1 MPSSRKS
8 NDLGVPDAPT
18 PKTPEEMETR
28 LIGLAYK
35 RTEKQILDGSV
46 SPTTLNY
53 FLRLGGTR
61 AELELEKVKNE
72 NKLLEAKTTSL
83 ESHESMQE
91 LFASAMK
98 MFGVYSGQDPMGD
111 EEFDEWEEED

>member
-1 MPSSRKS
+1 MSSSRKS
-8 NDLGVPDAPT
+8 NDLGVAPKAP
-18 PKTPEEMETR
+18 PKTPEEMETY

-61 AELELEKVKNE
+61 AEIELEKLQNE
-72 NKLLEAKTTSL
+72 NHLLAAKTSSLEA
-83 ESHESMQE
+83 HESIQE
-91 LFASAMK
+91 LFADAMK
-98 MFGVYSGQDPMGD
+98 MFGVYAGEAQPEDSEEWVDD
-111 EEFDEWEEED
+111 ED

>member
-1 MPSSRKS
+1 MSSSRKS
-8 NDLGVPDAPT
+8 NDLGVTPSAPPVT
-18 PKTPEEMETR
+18 AEEMETY

-61 AELELEKVKNE
+61 AEIELEKLKLE
-72 NKLLEAKTTSL
+72 NGLTRAKSSSL
-83 ESHESMQE
+83 ESGESMNE
-91 LFASAMK
+91 LLEKAIHQ
-98 MFGVYSGQDPMGD
+98 FGVYSGERPAGS
-111 EEFDEWEEED
+111 EEEDWDDDD

>member
-1 MPSSRKS
+1 VPSSRKS
-8 NDLGVPDAPT
+8 NDLGVPTTAPPT
-18 PKTPEEMETR
+18 TPEEMETY

-61 AELELEKVKNE
+61 AEVELERIRLE
-72 NKLLEAKTTSL
+72 NKLAEAKTSHLESQESQMHLLEDAKRHFSVYAGDAPPESL
-83 ESHESMQE
+83 EEDW
-91 LFASAMK
+91 
-98 MFGVYSGQDPMGD
+98 VD
-111 EEFDEWEEED
+111 ED